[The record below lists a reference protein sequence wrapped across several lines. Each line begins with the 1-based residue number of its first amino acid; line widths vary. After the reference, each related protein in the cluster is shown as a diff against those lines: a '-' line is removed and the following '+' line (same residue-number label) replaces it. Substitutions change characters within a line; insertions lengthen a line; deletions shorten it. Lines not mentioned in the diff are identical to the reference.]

1 MPPSSVVWF
10 CLAQI
15 IFAAKFGRV
24 DCDLL
29 QTLVNP
35 LHSLESESSGFSAG
49 FCFLHSACWCVCVC
63 SAWYSFSFVCV
74 LVGEFRGA
82 SLHTFLP
89 THTDVHH
96 HWLIVGDLG

>member
-24 DCDLL
+24 NCDLL

-35 LHSLESESSGFSAG
+35 LHSLKSESSGFSAG
-49 FCFLHSACWCVCVC
+49 FCFLYSACWCVCVRAVRGTVSHSC
-63 SAWYSFSFVCV
+63 VCAGGRIQRSLAAYLPAHTHRCASS
-74 LVGEFRGA
+74 LV
-82 SLHTFLP
+82 
-89 THTDVHH
+89 DC
-96 HWLIVGDLG
+96 W

>member
-1 MPPSSVVWF
+1 MSTVICCRLLLIPCTVSKVNHLDFLQVFAF
-10 CLAQI
+10 CI
-15 IFAAKFGRV
+15 
-24 DCDLL
+24 LL
-29 QTLVNP
+29 V
-35 LHSLESESSGFSAG
+35 G
-49 FCFLHSACWCVCVC
+49 VCVC
-63 SAWYSFSFVCV
+63 AVRGTVSHSCVCV